1 MIYTY
6 IDLLNSPIMGTFLWL
21 QFQGHFFSVS
31 ESLLIVNN
39 PNNPCQDKL
48 ACSIN
53 LREDLRYLA
62 VTYFV
67 VGVNSSKTLGTPTNL
82 DIHHRSIVKGLKL
95 GWKGLYVVLQQ
106 DVRVSKKMMLY
117 IASGDAPGKLEMMNR
132 CSCTGAAGC
141 GDCDFLPFGRLH
153 KPSLF
158 ENRKS

>member
-95 GWKGLYVVLQQ
+95 GWKGLYVGTERGVCETCLWVCAIETRASHPCFQGP
-106 DVRVSKKMMLY
+106 DSRFRS
-117 IASGDAPGKLEMMNR
+117 SGDQ
-132 CSCTGAAGC
+132 
-141 GDCDFLPFGRLH
+141 
-153 KPSLF
+153 LF
-158 ENRKS
+158 Q